1 MGVEKAGYRDN
12 LERIAEM
19 FPDKEMLKKGD
30 VIQITGTSYYVVNKL
45 FKFKNGYISKAE
57 LARQMCL

>member
-1 MGVEKAGYRDN
+1 MGIEKAGYRDN
-12 LERIAEM
+12 LERIAEA

-30 VIQITGTSYYVVNKL
+30 VMRLTGMSYYVINRH
-45 FKFKNGYISKAE
+45 FKFKNGYISKSE